1 MDELDILLS
10 LVENPTRRRIL
21 ERIVREPSYPLQL
34 SKELGVS
41 TQAVMKNL
49 TLMEHHGMVERTEV
63 RSDMGPNR
71 FLYAPRREFTLVVD
85 MRQHAFTAR
94 VTVPEGEAD
103 AAKAG
108 AARLKEIDERID
120 EIDNERSA
128 LLRER
133 RKIVESMAG
142 AAEEGNDEAD
152 GDSAEEMTIN
162 GGVKHGI

>member
-108 AARLKEIDERID
+108 AARLKEIDERIG

-128 LLRER
+128 LLHEREM
-133 RKIVESMAG
+133 IIGSMTG
-142 AAEEGNDEAD
+142 ATEEGNDEAD

>member
-49 TLMEHHGMVERTEV
+49 TLMKHHGMVERTEV

-103 AAKAG
+103 VAKAG
-108 AARLKEIDERID
+108 AARLKEIDERIG
-120 EIDNERSA
+120 EIDSERSA

-133 RKIVESMAG
+133 EMIIGSMTG
-142 AAEEGNDEAD
+142 AAEEGNNEAD
-152 GDSAEEMTIN
+152 GNSAEELTIN

>member
-108 AARLKEIDERID
+108 AARLKEIGERIG
-120 EIDNERSA
+120 EIDSERSA

-133 RKIVESMAG
+133 EMIIGSMTG

-152 GDSAEEMTIN
+152 GDSAEELTIN

>member
-120 EIDNERSA
+120 EIDNERSH

-133 RKIVESMAG
+133 EMIIGSMTG
-142 AAEEGNDEAD
+142 ATEEGNDEAD
-152 GDSAEEMTIN
+152 GNSAEEMTIN

>member
-133 RKIVESMAG
+133 EMIIGSMNG
-142 AAEEGNDEAD
+142 TTEEGNDEAD
-152 GDSAEEMTIN
+152 GNSAEEMTIN

>member
-85 MRQHAFTAR
+85 VRQHAFTAR

-133 RKIVESMAG
+133 EMIIGSMTG
-142 AAEEGNDEAD
+142 ATKEGNDEAD
-152 GDSAEEMTIN
+152 GDSAEELTIN

>member
-120 EIDNERSA
+120 EIDNERSV
-128 LLRER
+128 LIRER
-133 RKIVESMAG
+133 EMIIGSMTG
-142 AAEEGNDEAD
+142 ATEEGNDEAD
-152 GDSAEEMTIN
+152 GDSAEGITIN

>member
-1 MDELDILLS
+1 MDELDILLT

-49 TLMEHHGMVERTEV
+49 TLMEQYGMVERTEV

-71 FLYAPRREFTLVVD
+71 FLYTPRSQFTLVVD
-85 MRQHAFTAR
+85 MRQHAFSAR
-94 VTVPEGEAD
+94 LTIPEGSDD
-103 AAKAG
+103 AEDANT
-108 AARLKEIDERID
+108 ARLKEIDRRLD
-120 EIDNERSA
+120 EIDCERSD

-133 RKIVESMAG
+133 EHIVQSMG
-142 AAEEGNDEAD
+142 VAEEENIVADE
-152 GDSAEEMTIN
+152 DSAEEITIN
-162 GGVKHGI
+162 GGVRHGI

>member
-128 LLRER
+128 LIRER
-133 RKIVESMAG
+133 EMIIGSMNG
-142 AAEEGNDEAD
+142 ATEEGNDEAD
-152 GDSAEEMTIN
+152 GNSAEEITID

>member
-1 MDELDILLS
+1 MDELNILLS

-133 RKIVESMAG
+133 EMIIESMNG
-142 AAEEGNDEAD
+142 ATEEGNDEAD

>member
-133 RKIVESMAG
+133 EMIIESMNG
-142 AAEEGNDEAD
+142 ATEEGNDEAD
-152 GDSAEEMTIN
+152 GNSAEEMTIN

>member
-128 LLRER
+128 LIRER
-133 RKIVESMAG
+133 EMIIGSMTG
-142 AAEEGNDEAD
+142 ATEEGNDEAD
-152 GDSAEEMTIN
+152 GDSAEGMTIN
-162 GGVKHGI
+162 VGVKHGI

>member
-85 MRQHAFTAR
+85 MRQHAFTTK

-133 RKIVESMAG
+133 EMIIGSMTG
-142 AAEEGNDEAD
+142 ATEEGNDEAD
-152 GDSAEEMTIN
+152 GDSAEGMTIN

>member
-1 MDELDILLS
+1 
-10 LVENPTRRRIL
+10 
-21 ERIVREPSYPLQL
+21 
-34 SKELGVS
+34 
-41 TQAVMKNL
+41 
-49 TLMEHHGMVERTEV
+49 
-63 RSDMGPNR
+63 MGPNR

-128 LLRER
+128 LIRER
-133 RKIVESMAG
+133 EMIIGSMTG
-142 AAEEGNDEAD
+142 ATEEGNDEAD
-152 GDSAEEMTIN
+152 GDSAEGMTIN

>member
-94 VTVPEGEAD
+94 VTVPEAEAD
-103 AAKAG
+103 AAEAG

-133 RKIVESMAG
+133 EMMIGSMTG
-142 AAEEGNDEAD
+142 ATEEGNDEAD
-152 GDSAEEMTIN
+152 GNSAEEMTIN

>member
-133 RKIVESMAG
+133 EMIIESMNG
-142 AAEEGNDEAD
+142 ATEEGNDEAD

>member
-133 RKIVESMAG
+133 EMIIESMNG
-142 AAEEGNDEAD
+142 ATEEGNDEAD
-152 GDSAEEMTIN
+152 GDSAEEMTID

>member
-133 RKIVESMAG
+133 EMIIGSMTG
-142 AAEEGNDEAD
+142 ATEEGNDETD
-152 GDSAEEMTIN
+152 GDSAEEMTNN

>member
-94 VTVPEGEAD
+94 VTVPEGVAD
-103 AAKAG
+103 VAKAG

-133 RKIVESMAG
+133 KTIIESMTG
-142 AAEEGNDEAD
+142 TAEKGNDEAD
-152 GDSAEEMTIN
+152 GDSANEITIH

>member
-71 FLYAPRREFTLVVD
+71 FLYAPQREFTLVVD

-133 RKIVESMAG
+133 EMIIGSMTG

-152 GDSAEEMTIN
+152 GDSAEELTIN

>member
-108 AARLKEIDERID
+108 AARLKEIDERIG

-133 RKIVESMAG
+133 EMIIGSMTG

-152 GDSAEEMTIN
+152 GDSAEGMTIN

>member
-85 MRQHAFTAR
+85 VRQHAFTAR

-133 RKIVESMAG
+133 EMIIGSMNG
-142 AAEEGNDEAD
+142 ATEEGNDEAD
-152 GDSAEEMTIN
+152 GNSAEEITID

>member
-108 AARLKEIDERID
+108 AARLKEIDERLD

-133 RKIVESMAG
+133 EMNIGSMT
-142 AAEEGNDEAD
+142 AATEEGTDEAD
-152 GDSAEEMTIN
+152 GNSAEEMTIN

>member
-108 AARLKEIDERID
+108 AARLKEIDERIG
-120 EIDNERSA
+120 EIDSERSA

-133 RKIVESMAG
+133 EMIIGSMTG
-142 AAEEGNDEAD
+142 AAEEGNNEAD
-152 GDSAEEMTIN
+152 GNSAEELTIN

>member
-128 LLRER
+128 LIRER
-133 RKIVESMAG
+133 EMIIGSMTG
-142 AAEEGNDEAD
+142 ATEEGNDEAD

>member
-85 MRQHAFTAR
+85 MRQHAFTTK

-133 RKIVESMAG
+133 EMIIGSMNG
-142 AAEEGNDEAD
+142 ATEEGNDEAD
-152 GDSAEEMTIN
+152 GDSAEGMTIN

>member
-85 MRQHAFTAR
+85 MRQHTFTAR

-133 RKIVESMAG
+133 EMIIESMNG
-142 AAEEGNDEAD
+142 ATEEGNDEAD

>member
-85 MRQHAFTAR
+85 VRQHAFTAR

-133 RKIVESMAG
+133 EMIIGSMTG
-142 AAEEGNDEAD
+142 ATKEGNDETD

>member
-133 RKIVESMAG
+133 EMIIGSMNG
-142 AAEEGNDEAD
+142 TTEEGNDEAD
-152 GDSAEEMTIN
+152 GDSAKELTIN

>member
-85 MRQHAFTAR
+85 VRQHAFTAR

-133 RKIVESMAG
+133 EMIIRSMNG
-142 AAEEGNDEAD
+142 ATEEGNDEAD
-152 GDSAEEMTIN
+152 GNSAEEITID

>member
-1 MDELDILLS
+1 MDELDILLT

-49 TLMEHHGMVERTEV
+49 TLMEQYGMVERTEV

-71 FLYAPRREFTLVVD
+71 FLYTPRSQFTLVVD
-85 MRQHAFTAR
+85 MRQHAFSAR
-94 VTVPEGEAD
+94 LTVPEGTED
-103 AAKAG
+103 TEDQD
-108 AARLKEIDERID
+108 AARLKEIERRLE
-120 EIDNERSA
+120 EIDCERSD

-133 RKIVESMAG
+133 EHIIGSMNSAG
-142 AAEEGNDEAD
+142 KTEDAADE
-152 GDSAEEMTIN
+152 DSAEGITIN
-162 GGVKHGI
+162 GGVRHDI

>member
-133 RKIVESMAG
+133 EMIIGSMTG

-152 GDSAEEMTIN
+152 GNSAEEMSIN

>member
-85 MRQHAFTAR
+85 VRQHAFTAR

-133 RKIVESMAG
+133 EMIIGSMTG
-142 AAEEGNDEAD
+142 ATEEGNDEAD
-152 GDSAEEMTIN
+152 GDSAEEMTNN

>member
-133 RKIVESMAG
+133 EMIIGSMTG
-142 AAEEGNDEAD
+142 ATKEGNDEAD
-152 GDSAEEMTIN
+152 GDSAEEMTNN

>member
-49 TLMEHHGMVERTEV
+49 TLMEQHGMVERTEV

-71 FLYAPRREFTLVVD
+71 FLYAPRSEFTLVVD
-85 MRQHAFTAR
+85 MRQHAFSAR
-94 VTVPEGEAD
+94 LTVPEGVGAMEDAD
-103 AAKAG
+103 
-108 AARLKEIDERID
+108 AARLKEIDRRIE
-120 EIDNERSA
+120 EIDRERSN

-133 RKIVESMAG
+133 ELIVGTMG
-142 AAEEGNDEAD
+142 GAEEKEDVAD
-152 GDSAEEMTIN
+152 GHSAEEMTIN
-162 GGVKHGI
+162 GGVEHGI

>member
-133 RKIVESMAG
+133 EMMIGSMTSAT
-142 AAEEGNDEAD
+142 EEGNDEAD
-152 GDSAEEMTIN
+152 GNSAEEMTIN

>member
-94 VTVPEGEAD
+94 VTVPEEEAD

-108 AARLKEIDERID
+108 AARLKEIDERIG
-120 EIDNERSA
+120 EIDSERSA

-133 RKIVESMAG
+133 EMIIGSMNG
-142 AAEEGNDEAD
+142 ATGEGNDEAD
-152 GDSAEEMTIN
+152 GDSAEELTIN

>member
-85 MRQHAFTAR
+85 MGQHAFTTK

-133 RKIVESMAG
+133 EMIIGSMTG
-142 AAEEGNDEAD
+142 ATKEGNDEAD
-152 GDSAEEMTIN
+152 GNSAEEMTIN

>member
-85 MRQHAFTAR
+85 VRQHAFTAR

-133 RKIVESMAG
+133 EMIIGSMTG
-142 AAEEGNDEAD
+142 ATKEGNDETD
-152 GDSAEEMTIN
+152 GDSAEEMTNN